1 MSSRHRRDGYRSYDN
16 ESIGYRNPA
25 YFGPNASDSGD
36 RDEVIPL
43 ETNESEKPSRS
54 SSMLAWFTFSLTLM
68 SAAFSIVAM
77 IFGIMN
83 KSTLSTVQSR
93 LQHGISDADLFSKGD
108 IFIRSTHGRTYY
120 EDDVPSLQQLEHVS
134 QYIQEIL
141 YPEGAEFMIKK
152 FVQGSKGEFF
162 DDGLCTYKYVPD
174 GSVAYDYGALENQFA
189 KVTIPMDAMFIEDGT
204 EGKPEPCKYNWPA
217 DFGSD
222 GDNSNYDINIQVFVN
237 GAIMQGSKDESYSS
251 TFKYSIVN
259 HRVAL
264 VQSNPNQ
271 DFITSSNFMKNFIM
285 SGNVYGFGK
294 VEVTYTVGSTTPV
307 VVPYYSYDST
317 GVPVTLPQDQFI
329 ALCNN
334 GNTIDKNTKAI
345 ASSDTTLTVK
355 ANAINGL
362 YPTNPQSVTMSFVQ
376 NSGKIPSIVF
386 QNSFPSN
393 TNILMLDLLAPI
405 TTKPANLF
413 VQAIGNLQTFR
424 YYPFGNEDEFILFT
438 GPNPFFVN
446 GKIYGTTLPQIDKYA
461 FYANV
466 EGYTLNFDNVLIVPE
481 FTVALSVSSKSDKLG
496 ALSTTLSAFVMMNPI
511 ADGMIKADKRSVIFT
526 LTKSG
531 TTYAIP
537 YCPSAA
543 MNLFGDT
550 SSTSSYTFDKVY
562 QVEPTGSFTLVTD
575 LIVFSSGYLITLG
588 FGEIDTSS
596 ASATPPTRTNFG
608 KVENIKTFTLV

>member
-141 YPEGAEFMIKK
+141 YPEGAEVIIQKSTTFGAGIC
-152 FVQGSKGEFF
+152 S
-162 DDGLCTYKYVPD
+162 YKYVSD
-174 GSVAYDYGALENQFA
+174 GGVAYDYGALENQFA
-189 KVTIPMDAMFIEDGT
+189 KVTIPADAMFIEDGT
-204 EGKPEPCKYNWPA
+204 EAKPEPCKYDWPT
-217 DFGSD
+217 DFGSN
-222 GDNSNYDINIQVFVN
+222 GENANYDIKISVRVN
-237 GAIMQGSKDESYSS
+237 GAYMQRSDPGDYSS

-264 VQSNPNQ
+264 EQSTPNQ

-285 SGNVYGFGK
+285 AGKVYGFGK

-317 GVPVTLPQDQFI
+317 GVPVTLPQEQFI
-329 ALCNN
+329 ALCNS
-334 GNTIDKNTKAI
+334 GNTNDKGAI

-413 VQAIGNLQTFR
+413 VQAIGYLKTIQ
-424 YYPFGNEDEFILFT
+424 YYPFGNDDKIT
-438 GPNPFFVN
+438 IVGGNPTAVVN
-446 GKIYGTTLPQIDKYA
+446 GELYGTTLPLIDKYA
-461 FYANV
+461 FYAAV
-466 EGYTLNFDNVLIVPE
+466 EGYILNFDNVLIVPE
-481 FTVALSVSSKSDKLG
+481 FTVASSVSSKSDKLN

-511 ADGMIKADKRSVIFT
+511 ADAMIKADKRSVIFT

-543 MNLFGDT
+543 MNLFDGT

-562 QVEPTGSFTLVTD
+562 QVEPTGSFTLVPEP
-575 LIVFSSGYLITLG
+575 IVFSSEDLITLG
-588 FGEIDTSS
+588 FEEIDTSA
-596 ASATPPTRTNFG
+596 ASAATPTKTDLG
-608 KVENIKTFTLV
+608 KVAIVKRFTIE